1 MRGVARRG
9 ILKPSIRLSVV
20 TERVRIT
27 NRRAARM
34 GRRTSNHTHFQKEV
48 SVKRLL
54 LLPAALMM
62 ALAAFT
68 VPATADE
75 NDVVAQAAASPAPS
89 PSPTPA
95 PNPLTLSGYVD
106 GGLDTASAS
115 GPRGV
120 LNTRVFD
127 NVNNVPQLQTVN
139 LTAGYTGVIGGKVE
153 LNTGTD
159 AIVMHSYPMNP
170 TVICPA
176 GPFTCTAPYN
186 IQSDLTQAYIAF
198 NVSKFT
204 LIFGKFETLAG
215 AEVIESPSDLN
226 FSRSILFG
234 YAVPFTHTG
243 ARLTFAVTPQIS
255 LIVGANRGW
264 DTTYGLTATQLG
276 KLGAPAGTPADNS
289 TLTMEYGAAWN
300 PSSAIGLTVQGYNG
314 RQQDWVYVGCATN
327 TGCTRSLLDVVG
339 TWHVNPILT
348 AQVNF
353 DAGQQTGTCSPSFV
367 FTGGTLTCG
376 AGVGTATWNGLA
388 GYVSVAPLSYLT
400 LSARYEGFSDAQ
412 GYRIGN
418 GIGTRWSEGTLTATY
433 LANAHLT
440 FRLEGR
446 ADNATQPIF
455 ASSHGPAFAQNTLT
469 TFGFEA
475 IVHVP

>member
-1 MRGVARRG
+1 
-9 ILKPSIRLSVV
+9 
-20 TERVRIT
+20 
-27 NRRAARM
+27 
-34 GRRTSNHTHFQKEV
+34 
-48 SVKRLL
+48 
-54 LLPAALMM
+54 MM

-68 VPATADE
+68 VPAVADE

-89 PSPTPA
+89 PSPSPTPPPKPFQPSA
-95 PNPLTLSGYVD
+95 YID
-106 GGLDTASAS
+106 GGFDSASAS

-127 NVNNVPQLQTVN
+127 NVNNVPQLQTFN
-139 LTAGYTGVIGGKVE
+139 LTLAYNGPIGGKLE

-159 AIVMHSYPMNP
+159 AVVIHSYPMNP
-170 TVICPA
+170 TVICPQ

-186 IQSDLTQAYIAF
+186 IQTDFTQAYI
-198 NVSKFT
+198 SGTLGKFS
-204 LIFGKFETLAG
+204 LIIGKFETLAG

-243 ARLTFAVTPQIS
+243 ARLTYAVTPTLN
-255 LIVGANRGW
+255 LIVGTNRGW
-264 DTTYGLTATQLG
+264 DTTYGLTSAQLV
-276 KLGAPAGTPADNS
+276 KLGAPVGTPADNS
-289 TLTMEYGAAWN
+289 SLTMEYGAAWN
-300 PSSAIGLTVQGYNG
+300 PSSVIGLTVQGYNG
-314 RQQDWVYVGCATN
+314 RQQDWLYAGCATN

-348 AQVNF
+348 AEVNF

-367 FTGGTLTCG
+367 FTGGTLNCG
-376 AGVGTATWNGLA
+376 FGVGTATWNGLA
-388 GYVSVAPLSYLT
+388 GYVSVAPFSYLT
-400 LSARYEGFSDAQ
+400 LTARYEGFTDAQ

-418 GIGTRWSEGTLTATY
+418 GVGTRWSEGTLTGQY
-433 LANAHLT
+433 LANSRLT
-440 FRLEGR
+440 LRLEGR

-455 ASSHGPAFAQNTLT
+455 ASSHGPRFAQNTLT

-475 IVHVP
+475 IVHTP